1 MLRRAGLLFPYDGI
15 TRTGSK
21 GLSQL
26 RREFDKIRDKIRRG
40 TPKSD
45 CLRYW
50 KRWSQARL
58 EALDRRI
65 ANEVSTKSA
74 KVLAGVSVNRTMT
87 AKKDHSLPFGP
98 VRRLVV
104 LCALAFPAA
113 ALAAAWQTVAT
124 EPGRRVEV
132 DRERIVAGQDG
143 KSTATGRIILDNP
156 IVDPRTST
164 AYRIIEFESRYDCD
178 GRSFSTLKRAYYKS
192 EGELLRQEEVR
203 APFEMPVRSG
213 TPDDRILR
221 LVCRPGGASAAGQSA
236 NQTLEQVNQLSG
248 DLRKANEALVSD
260 SVRKELRG
268 LTSSAGKSA
277 AATRMPAKSPASAK
291 ASTPVTAGGRAD
303 WSYDGSRGP
312 ELWGKLD
319 AAYATCASGRH
330 QSPIDLH
337 DGIAVD
343 LDPIQFF
350 YNPSTFR
357 VTDAVRQL
365 QLTVYGGGMML
376 LGRQYQLRRIEFHV
390 PSEFTVAGKAFAME
404 AQIVHSGV
412 DGKTA
417 IVSVFFEPGQ
427 ENPVVQA
434 ALNHLPLEKG
444 GEVAPPGQTVD
455 LNLLLPENKGYFTFL
470 GSLTKPPCTEDV
482 LWLVLKQP
490 QQISAQQLAI
500 FQRLYPPNARPVQPA
515 FGRIIKESR

>member
-1 MLRRAGLLFPYDGI
+1 MLRCASLLFPYDGI

-26 RREFDKIRDKIRRG
+26 HREFDKIRDKTRRG

-45 CLRYW
+45 CLSYW

-58 EALDRRI
+58 ETFDRG
-65 ANEVSTKSA
+65 AASEVSAKSA

-98 VRRLVV
+98 ARRLAA
-104 LCALAFPAA
+104 LFALAIPAA
-113 ALAAAWQTVAT
+113 AFAAAWQTVAT

-178 GRSFSTLKRAYYKS
+178 GRSLSTLKRTYYKS
-192 EGELLRQEEVR
+192 EGEVLRQEEVR
-203 APFEMPVRSG
+203 SPFEMPVRSG

-221 LVCRPGGASAAGQSA
+221 LVCRPPGNASATQSVDT
-236 NQTLEQVNQLSG
+236 TLKKVNQLSA
-248 DLRKANEALVSD
+248 DLRKVNEALVAD
-260 SVRKELRG
+260 AVQKELRG
-268 LTSSAGKSA
+268 LASPTEKP
-277 AATRMPAKSPASAK
+277 AATRKFPAKSSVPPKTAAPA
-291 ASTPVTAGGRAD
+291 TGGRAA
-303 WSYDGSRGP
+303 WTYEGSRGP
-312 ELWGKLD
+312 ELWGRLD
-319 AAYATCASGRH
+319 AAYATCASGRR
-330 QSPIDLH
+330 QSPIDLR
-337 DGIAVD
+337 DGIPVD
-343 LDPIQFF
+343 LDPIEFF
-350 YNPSTFR
+350 YPPSPFR

-376 LGRQYQLRRIEFHV
+376 LGKQYQLSRVELHV
-390 PSEFTVAGKAFAME
+390 PAEHTVAGKSFAME
-404 AQIVHSGV
+404 AQLIHAGT

-417 IVSVFFEPGQ
+417 IVSVFLEPGQ
-427 ENPVVQA
+427 ENPLIQA

-444 GEVAPPGQTVD
+444 GEVAPPGQTID
-455 LNLLLPENKGYFTFL
+455 LNQLLPENKGYFTFM
-470 GSLTKPPCTEDV
+470 GSLTRPPCTEDV

-490 QQISAQQLAI
+490 QQVSVQQLAI
-500 FQRLYPPNARPVQPA
+500 FQRLYPSNARPLQPA